1 MFSGN
6 FLYFNTLLLVIILY
20 CETFFGIFFK
30 NIWKQLKNL
39 IITSTKNNLQT
50 NSLNLLIIN
59 FMYVILVIFFIT
71 LKSSNTLPLLPVI
84 FTIFFTKN
92 IFTKNYN
99 HMFISINILITS
111 LLFIYIHNF
120 ITFFI
125 ILEFYSILFY
135 FYLLNTSNTKE
146 LLLIKYK
153 NNLLLYLFNNFLI
166 SIFFMFFI
174 SQIIY
179 SYGTVNFHEL
189 TLFFYQNNIFFI
201 LLLLSLLI
209 KLSLPGFHYLK
220 IEMYKYIT
228 LENVIIFSITTLFV
242 NFLLINFLFTTNLL
256 TNIFSMYKILITVP
270 LISIFIFIQKLKVNS
285 INEFVAYSGFAT
297 NNLIL
302 LNFLI

>member
-1 MFSGN
+1 
-6 FLYFNTLLLVIILY
+6 
-20 CETFFGIFFK
+20 
-30 NIWKQLKNL
+30 
-39 IITSTKNNLQT
+39 
-50 NSLNLLIIN
+50 
-59 FMYVILVIFFIT
+59 
-71 LKSSNTLPLLPVI
+71 
-84 FTIFFTKN
+84 
-92 IFTKNYN
+92 
-99 HMFISINILITS
+99 
-111 LLFIYIHNF
+111 
-120 ITFFI
+120 
-125 ILEFYSILFY
+125 
-135 FYLLNTSNTKE
+135 
-146 LLLIKYK
+146 
-153 NNLLLYLFNNFLI
+153 
-166 SIFFMFFI
+166 MFFI

-256 TNIFSMYKILITVP
+256 TNIFSMYKILITVL